1 MISMSAVFFMFLIL
15 FGFIGGSRG
24 WAKEILVIASVILA
38 LATIRLIEDLLGLGR
53 FFGNNPNTQYWI
65 RMGILSVLTFFGY
78 QSPKVQRIAKATEK
92 RGQLAERLLGFLI
105 GVVSGYFVIGTA
117 WAFSYQAGYPLLIK
131 QIQAAPPEIAD
142 TVNRLLE
149 LLPPVWLDQPLKVF
163 VALVLIFLLVII
175 YFV

>member
-1 MISMSAVFFMFLIL
+1 
-15 FGFIGGSRG
+15 
-24 WAKEILVIASVILA
+24 
-38 LATIRLIEDLLGLGR
+38 
-53 FFGNNPNTQYWI
+53 
-65 RMGILSVLTFFGY
+65 MGILSVLTFFGY